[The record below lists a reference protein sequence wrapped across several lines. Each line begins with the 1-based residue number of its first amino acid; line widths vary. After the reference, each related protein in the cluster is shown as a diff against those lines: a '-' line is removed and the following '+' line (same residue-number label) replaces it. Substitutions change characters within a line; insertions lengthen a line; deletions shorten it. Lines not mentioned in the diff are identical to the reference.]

1 MGRYIMVATVLLL
14 AATATSCTS
23 TTPYYGRGNSNI
35 DYRGTSFATVNS
47 CTHTTALYCI

>member
-1 MGRYIMVATVLLL
+1 MRYLAIAAVLLL
-14 AATATSCTS
+14 SGCAA

-47 CTHTTALYCI
+47 CTHTTAMPCGFGG